1 MTTVSPKAKTFT
13 DKKVKPGKTYRYK
26 SVAVNAKGQQGAASK
41 PVTVKVKKAP
51 KGTKKP

>member
-1 MTTVSPKAKTFT
+1 MSLLPRLL
-13 DKKVKPGKTYRYK
+13 GK

-41 PVTVKVKKAP
+41 PATVKVKKAP